1 MRDTEVS
8 NNAIC
13 KSIEKTVDE
22 RIQTLLER
30 IEKNKEKLNSNTI
43 GFAEKMGIKITNK
56 QYEDETKKLTELN
69 QALGNLHFS
78 DSSNYKMPE
87 TFLEKL
93 NDLGTLLI
101 NEEINE
107 IRNVVNSSL
116 RNANKD
122 KKEQIKTASLQVQKI
137 LNKVGLLSSGFL
149 VTDGLEYKKS
159 MTYQD
164 AVLTVEKN
172 LLKKLTPEYT
182 PIHSGEKE
190 IELPHSEK
198 MLLDSIEKMITNK
211 DFEQTKS
218 TKNIIENI
226 SEIKDAML
234 LKEKCSKI
242 QLKIANLIN
251 ELNSIVEINTT
262 AIKEYLTKLTKKYQ
276 IELNKAN
283 AFLAKFDFQDIKKQI
298 EEKKAKENQEE
309 IKTNAIT
316 TCVNLSYEL
325 EKVLTEDPNNYQKI
339 QELESQIHDYANKF
353 GLDETQI
360 NNAKSQG
367 KAKYQEEV
375 TIQKNKVLKEKERI
389 EYEDELKKGVMAEL
403 REEAIRELER
413 NNAFDENYEIV
424 NGDIRSMGMDK
435 EGMIRRKMEELMQL
449 AEMTPE
455 ERGLYDF
462 KKRGII
468 KPDATIDDLT
478 AQQLNDIRIGY
489 SDESYEFMA
498 DYKTWKSREN
508 VKPQANTIY
517 KEYIKYRANLQN
529 KNEFLSFSE
538 YAKQK
543 HNLEQMSEIMVDAN
557 LKEEMSETLKETSR

>member
-1 MRDTEVS
+1 MR
-8 NNAIC
+8 
-13 KSIEKTVDE
+13 
-22 RIQTLLER
+22 Q
-30 IEKNKEKLNSNTI
+30 
-43 GFAEKMGIKITNK
+43 
-56 QYEDETKKLTELN
+56 KKLTELN

-93 NDLGTLLI
+93 NDLGPLLI

-172 LLKKLTPEYT
+172 LLKKLTPEYA
-182 PIHSGEKE
+182 PIHSDEKE

-198 MLLDSIEKMITNK
+198 MLLDSIEKMIANK

-226 SEIKDAML
+226 SEIKDTML
-234 LKEKCSKI
+234 LKEKCGKI

-325 EKVLTEDPNNYQKI
+325 EKVLTKDPNNYQKI

>member
-1 MRDTEVS
+1 MMRDTEVS

-78 DSSNYKMPE
+78 DSSNYKMSE
-87 TFLEKL
+87 IFIEKL
-93 NDLGTLLI
+93 NDLGTLLT

-137 LNKVGLLSSGFL
+137 LNKVGLLTSGFL

-182 PIHSGEKE
+182 PIHSDEKE

-198 MLLDSIEKMITNK
+198 MLLDSIEKMIANK

-226 SEIKDAML
+226 SEIKDTML
-234 LKEKCSKI
+234 LKEKCNKI

-251 ELNSIVEINTT
+251 ELNSIVEIDTT
-262 AIKEYLTKLTKKYQ
+262 
-276 IELNKAN
+276 
-283 AFLAKFDFQDIKKQI
+283 
-298 EEKKAKENQEE
+298 
-309 IKTNAIT
+309 
-316 TCVNLSYEL
+316 
-325 EKVLTEDPNNYQKI
+325 KI
-339 QELESQIHDYANKF
+339 
-353 GLDETQI
+353 
-360 NNAKSQG
+360 
-367 KAKYQEEV
+367 
-375 TIQKNKVLKEKERI
+375 
-389 EYEDELKKGVMAEL
+389 
-403 REEAIRELER
+403 R
-413 NNAFDENYEIV
+413 N
-424 NGDIRSMGMDK
+424 R
-435 EGMIRRKMEELMQL
+435 
-449 AEMTPE
+449 
-455 ERGLYDF
+455 
-462 KKRGII
+462 
-468 KPDATIDDLT
+468 
-478 AQQLNDIRIGY
+478 
-489 SDESYEFMA
+489 
-498 DYKTWKSREN
+498 
-508 VKPQANTIY
+508 
-517 KEYIKYRANLQN
+517 
-529 KNEFLSFSE
+529 
-538 YAKQK
+538 
-543 HNLEQMSEIMVDAN
+543 
-557 LKEEMSETLKETSR
+557 